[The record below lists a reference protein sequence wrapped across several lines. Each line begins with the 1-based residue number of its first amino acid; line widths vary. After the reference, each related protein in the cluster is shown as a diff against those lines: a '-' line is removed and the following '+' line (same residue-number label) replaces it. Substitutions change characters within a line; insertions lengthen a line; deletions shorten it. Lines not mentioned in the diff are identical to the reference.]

1 MMKSLERYKKLTQ
14 SLISKINNKFSIVT
28 FLTIDELI
36 RGEIDLRSIWWELSK
51 INDTVWAQ
59 HKLIQTDLENL
70 SEEDYDDWGYEI
82 ENEIDDIKNKID
94 WKIMSLQSLIDG
106 LEKIKDL
113 EEEDEILKRFK
124 DIKPIDI

>member
-28 FLTIDELI
+28 FLTIDEII
-36 RGEIDLRSIWWELSK
+36 RDEIDLRSIWWELSE

-59 HKLIQTDLENL
+59 NKLIQTELENL
-70 SEEDYDDWGYEI
+70 SEEDYDDWGYKI
-82 ENEIDDIKNKID
+82 QDEIDDIKNKID
-94 WKIMSLQSLIDG
+94 WKVMSLQSLIDG
-106 LEKIKDL
+106 LGKIKDL

-124 DIKPIDI
+124 DIKPIEL

>member
-1 MMKSLERYKKLTQ
+1 MKSLERYKKLTQ
-14 SLISKINNKFSIVT
+14 SLISKINNKFSTVT

-51 INDTVWAQ
+51 INDTVWSQ
-59 HKLIQTDLENL
+59 HRLIQTDLENL

>member
-1 MMKSLERYKKLTQ
+1 MESLERYKKLTQ
-14 SLISKINNKFSIVT
+14 SLVSKINNKFSTVT

-36 RGEIDLRSIWWELSK
+36 RDEIDLRSIWWELSE

-59 HKLIQTDLENL
+59 HKIIQKELENL
-70 SEEDYDDWGYEI
+70 SEEDYDEWGYEI
-82 ENEIDDIKNKID
+82 ENEVDDIRNKID
-94 WKIMSLQSLIDG
+94 WKVMSAQSLIDG
-106 LEKIKDL
+106 LGKIRDL

>member
-1 MMKSLERYKKLTQ
+1 MESLKRYKKLTQ
-14 SLISKINNKFSIVT
+14 SLVSKINNKFSTVT

-36 RGEIDLRSIWWELSK
+36 RDEIDLRSIWWELSE

-59 HKLIQTDLENL
+59 HKLIQKDLENL
-70 SEEDYDDWGYEI
+70 SEEDYDNWGYKI

-94 WKIMSLQSLIDG
+94 WKVMSLQSLIDG
-106 LEKIKDL
+106 LGKIKDL

-124 DIKPIDI
+124 DIKPMEI

>member
-1 MMKSLERYKKLTQ
+1 MKSLERYKKLTQ

-51 INDTVWAQ
+51 INDTVWSQ
-59 HKLIQTDLENL
+59 HRLIQTDLENL
-70 SEEDYDDWGYEI
+70 SEEDYDDWGYKI
-82 ENEIDDIKNKID
+82 EDEIDDIKNKID

-106 LEKIKDL
+106 LEKIKNL

>member
-1 MMKSLERYKKLTQ
+1 MEGLERYKKLTQ
-14 SLISKINNKFSIVT
+14 SLISKINNKFSTVT

-36 RGEIDLRSIWWELSK
+36 RDEIDLRSIWWELSE

-59 HKLIQTDLENL
+59 HKIIQTDLENL
-70 SEEDYDDWGYEI
+70 SEEDYDDWGYKI

-124 DIKPIDI
+124 DIKPIEL

>member
-1 MMKSLERYKKLTQ
+1 MESLKRYKKLTQ
-14 SLISKINNKFSIVT
+14 SLVSKINNKFSTVT

-36 RGEIDLRSIWWELSK
+36 RDEIDLRSIWWELSE

-59 HKLIQTDLENL
+59 HKLIQKDLENL
-70 SEEDYDDWGYEI
+70 SEEDYDDWGYKI

-94 WKIMSLQSLIDG
+94 WKVMSLQSLIDG
-106 LEKIKDL
+106 LGKIKDL

-124 DIKPIDI
+124 DIKPMEI

>member
-1 MMKSLERYKKLTQ
+1 MESLERYKKLTQ
-14 SLISKINNKFSIVT
+14 SLISKINNKFSTVT

-36 RGEIDLRSIWWELSK
+36 KDEIDLRSIWWELSK

-59 HKLIQTDLENL
+59 HKLIQTELENL

>member
-1 MMKSLERYKKLTQ
+1 MESLERYKKLTQ

-51 INDTVWAQ
+51 INDTVWSQ
-59 HKLIQTDLENL
+59 HRLIQTDLENL
-70 SEEDYDDWGYEI
+70 SEEDYDDWGYKI
-82 ENEIDDIKNKID
+82 QDEIDDIKNKID

-106 LEKIKDL
+106 LEKIKNL

>member
-1 MMKSLERYKKLTQ
+1 MESLERYKKLTQ
-14 SLISKINNKFSIVT
+14 SLISKINNKFSTVT

-36 RGEIDLRSIWWELSK
+36 KDEIDLRSIWWELSK

>member
-1 MMKSLERYKKLTQ
+1 MKSLERYKKLTQ

-51 INDTVWAQ
+51 INDTVWSQ
-59 HKLIQTDLENL
+59 HRLIQTDLENL
-70 SEEDYDDWGYEI
+70 SEEDYDDWGYKI
-82 ENEIDDIKNKID
+82 QDEIDDIKNKID

-106 LEKIKDL
+106 LEKIKNL

-124 DIKPIDI
+124 DIKPIEF

>member
-1 MMKSLERYKKLTQ
+1 MKSLERYKKLTQ

-51 INDTVWAQ
+51 INDTVWSQ
-59 HKLIQTDLENL
+59 HRLIQTDLENL
-70 SEEDYDDWGYEI
+70 SEEDYDDWGYKI
-82 ENEIDDIKNKID
+82 QDEIDDIKNKID

-106 LEKIKDL
+106 LEKIKNL

>member
-1 MMKSLERYKKLTQ
+1 MKSLERYKKLTQ
-14 SLISKINNKFSIVT
+14 SLISKINNKFSTVT

-36 RGEIDLRSIWWELSK
+36 RDEIDLRSIWWELSK

-94 WKIMSLQSLIDG
+94 WKIMSLQSLIDT
-106 LEKIKDL
+106 LEKIVSL
-113 EEEDEILKRFK
+113 EEEDEILKHFK
-124 DIKPIDI
+124 DIEPINI

>member
-1 MMKSLERYKKLTQ
+1 MESLERYKKLTQ
-14 SLISKINNKFSIVT
+14 SLISKINNKFSTVT